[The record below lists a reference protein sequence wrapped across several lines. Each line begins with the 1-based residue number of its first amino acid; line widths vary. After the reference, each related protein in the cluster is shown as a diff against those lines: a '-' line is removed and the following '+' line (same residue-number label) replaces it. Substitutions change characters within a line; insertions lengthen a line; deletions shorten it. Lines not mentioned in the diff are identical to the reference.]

1 MQHARVSISRNTKK
15 AGYPAGVVNMVP
27 GFGPTA
33 GAAIT
38 HSMDIDKIAFTGST
52 EVGQIIQQACGKT
65 NLKNATL
72 ELGGKNPM
80 IVLNDAD
87 LDMAVEMAHQAIFF
101 NQGQVCAAGS
111 RLLVQEDIHDEF
123 VK

>member
-1 MQHARVSISRNTKK
+1 MLSLLHQSNIILCNLV
-15 AGYPAGVVNMVP
+15 